1 MLLFTTF
8 MAVINIV
15 VRDIDCVNIIKDPVR
30 EFNRILSINYF
41 SRNSMPFSAAGIQN
55 DQL

>member
-1 MLLFTTF
+1 

-15 VRDIDCVNIIKDPVR
+15 VCDIDCVNIIKDPVR
-30 EFNRILSINYF
+30 EFNRILNIHYF

>member
-1 MLLFTTF
+1 